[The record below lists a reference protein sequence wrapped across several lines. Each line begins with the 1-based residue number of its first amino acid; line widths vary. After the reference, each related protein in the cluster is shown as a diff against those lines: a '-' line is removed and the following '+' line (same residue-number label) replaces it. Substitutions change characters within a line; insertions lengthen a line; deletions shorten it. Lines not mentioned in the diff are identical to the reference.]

1 MMGLLSLEELEHIR
15 TAGRIVRECLL
26 TLSKEAR
33 EGVTTKAL
41 EKKADDFI
49 KSKGGTPAFLGY
61 KGYPASICTSR
72 NDVVVHGI
80 PKEEEV
86 IKSGDILSV
95 DVGVQHNGYYADA
108 ARTFRVGKI
117 TDEAKRLMEVTEV
130 ALAKGIEKAKSGN
143 YIEDI
148 SCAIQDYVESNGFNV
163 VRAFVGHGIGKK
175 IHEGPEVPNFRQS
188 KKGKPLEA
196 GLALAIEPM
205 VNAGESD
212 IKILDDGWTA
222 VTKDG
227 RLSAHFEHTVIV
239 GDDKAEVV
247 T

>member
-1 MMGLLSLEELEHIR
+1 MMALLSLEELEHIR
-15 TAGRIVRECLL
+15 SAGAIVRQCLL
-26 TLSKEAR
+26 FLSR
-33 EGVTTKAL
+33 EVRDGVTTKTL
-41 EKKADDFI
+41 EQKAGDFI
-49 KSKGGTPAFLGY
+49 KSKGGACAFLGY

-80 PKEEEV
+80 PTEEEV
-86 IKSGDILSV
+86 IKSGDILSI
-95 DVGVQHNGYYADA
+95 DVGVQYNGYYADA
-108 ARTFRVGKI
+108 ARTFKVGKV

-130 ALAKGIEKAKSGN
+130 ALIKGIEKAKSGN
-143 YIEDI
+143 YVQDI
-148 SCAIQDYVESNGFNV
+148 SCAIQDYVESNGFSV

-175 IHEGPEVPNFRQS
+175 IHEEPEIPNFRQS
-188 KKGKPLEA
+188 NKGRPLEE
-196 GLALAIEPM
+196 GLVLAVEPM
-205 VNAGESD
+205 VNAGGSD

-239 GDDKAEVV
+239 GDNKAEVV